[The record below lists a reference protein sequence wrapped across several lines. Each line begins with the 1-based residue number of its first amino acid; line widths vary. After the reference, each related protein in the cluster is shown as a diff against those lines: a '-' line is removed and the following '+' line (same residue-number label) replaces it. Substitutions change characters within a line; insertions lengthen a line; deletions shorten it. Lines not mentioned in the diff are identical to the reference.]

1 MQKMHPIRVYKFH
14 VLKSFSP
21 SHGLRLLSVLIMT
34 VILALALS
42 GCTKNEPQE
51 SVADA
56 AVTQTPENVARV
68 FAQAIFQ
75 GDYELMFS
83 CYPASY
89 TDSLTEEDF
98 APFIA
103 WEKETQT
110 SLQTNATEYVG
121 TRASNASVY
130 NEDTKSS
137 EYLEAVAGI
146 SVKYDIASEDISD
159 IRGVVVRLFKT
170 IDGTDKYQ
178 DVQVLVYKSGVDWYV
193 SDMEYSNSSDS

>member
-1 MQKMHPIRVYKFH
+1 MQKMHPIHVLKFH
-14 VLKSFSP
+14 VLKSFST

-51 SVADA
+51 
-56 AVTQTPENVARV
+56 AVPDSAITQTPENVARV

-89 TDSLTEEDF
+89 TDSLTEADF
-98 APFIA
+98 APYIA

-110 SLQTNATEYVG
+110 SLQTSATEYVG
-121 TRASNASVY
+121 TKSSNASVY
-130 NEDTKSS
+130 NEDTNSS

-146 SVKYDIASEDISD
+146 SVKYEIASEDISD

-170 IDGTDKYQ
+170 IDGTDQYA
-178 DVQVLVYKSGVDWYV
+178 DVQILVYKTGVDWYV
-193 SDMEYSNSSDS
+193 YDMEYSDSSDS